1 MNPHME
7 RELRQTEPNLSRPL
21 LIIISESHILP
32 AELRSRTREVWRWSG
47 GNERD
52 SFDGDP
58 TSPATYE
65 WARHAPAVTAVIDL
79 VSADRSRAV
88 LDALRSVRTDAAI
101 LLLSADVPGVDGP
114 GDGTLVRRGQLRDVL
129 RVDVEE
135 ELERLEAERRA
146 FCLRQFAEGDD
157 VVPILI
163 HDDPDPDAVSSA
175 LAVVELLGGKPDHT
189 PIVTLDP
196 MTRPENRRM
205 AELLQIRVTEITREE
220 LMQFDRVI
228 TVDTQPTG
236 LQREGRPRFA
246 VIDHH
251 PQESGY
257 DAELSDIRP
266 QYGATATMLT
276 EYLRAVDGSRIHR
289 ELATAL
295 LFGIRTDTDS
305 LIRGVTPADVG
316 AYAYLQSLA
325 DVQLMRRFDRPSY
338 GRETAQ
344 AFGDALAGAVYD
356 NELMVVHLGQIAAD
370 EAHVL
375 ADLADFCL
383 TVENITWV
391 VAAAEHEDELILTIR
406 HTGTGAGAGPLAR
419 AIAVLGGSGGGH
431 ATMARVALPMERA
444 RELLDG
450 TSDAPTVLRLVRRT
464 MEQVPADATRRDLRP
479 AHPV

>member
-1 MNPHME
+1 
-7 RELRQTEPNLSRPL
+7 
-21 LIIISESHILP
+21 
-32 AELRSRTREVWRWSG
+32 
-47 GNERD
+47 
-52 SFDGDP
+52 
-58 TSPATYE
+58 
-65 WARHAPAVTAVIDL
+65 
-79 VSADRSRAV
+79 
-88 LDALRSVRTDAAI
+88 
-101 LLLSADVPGVDGP
+101 
-114 GDGTLVRRGQLRDVL
+114 
-129 RVDVEE
+129 
-135 ELERLEAERRA
+135 
-146 FCLRQFAEGDD
+146 
-157 VVPILI
+157 
-163 HDDPDPDAVSSA
+163 
-175 LAVVELLGGKPDHT
+175 
-189 PIVTLDP
+189 
-196 MTRPENRRM
+196 
-205 AELLQIRVTEITREE
+205 
-220 LMQFDRVI
+220 VI

-236 LQREGRPRFA
+236 LQHEGRPRFA

-257 DAELSDIRP
+257 AAELSDIRP
-266 QYGATATMLT
+266 HYGATATMLT
-276 EYLRAVDGSRIHR
+276 EYLRAVDGRRIHR

-305 LIRGVTPADVG
+305 LMRGVTPADVG

-419 AIAVLGGSGGGH
+419 AIALLGGSGGGH

-450 TSDAPTVLRLVRRT
+450 NSDAPTVLRLVRRT